1 MSDAAKP
8 SSAPSAT
15 IIPALR
21 YKDAPGAIAFLC
33 NAFGF
38 AKHAVHE
45 GEKGSIA
52 HAQLILGNGMIM
64 LGSASNEGEYGAWV
78 KPPERPFLFN
88 TQGLYVVVAD
98 VDAHHAKA
106 KAAGAKIL
114 IAPKNEDYGGR
125 SYTARDPEGH
135 VWTFGSYD
143 PFA

>member
-1 MSDAAKP
+1 MSDAAK
-8 SSAPSAT
+8 SATQGAAT
-15 IIPALR
+15 IIPAVR
-21 YKDAPGAIAFLC
+21 YKDAAKAIEFLC
-33 NAFGF
+33 AAFGF

-52 HAQLILGNGMIM
+52 HAQLTLGNGMVM
-64 LGSASNEGEYGAWV
+64 LGSASNEGEYGSWV
-78 KPPERPFLFN
+78 KPPERPFLVN

-98 VDAHHAKA
+98 VDAHHAIA
-106 KAAGAKIL
+106 QAAGAKIL
-114 IAPKNEDYGGR
+114 IAPKDEDYGGR